1 MTDTA
6 PAAAMDVELE
16 LPTDFRPMTIGI
28 GLDEARA
35 QLMAQL
41 GERAGAVPP
50 AAVDGIA
57 KQYAAASQWLDRA
70 GVFYAATC
78 LGLLDGEL
86 TLATLT
92 LTRVELDC
100 RDVEVAVDGSVEILG
115 TGDPEGRQAKRFE
128 LPCGPAAVA
137 VGAAVEMVLPA
148 AQAGTEED
156 FPVQVA
162 SLEAWVPV
170 PAAADPTRKSAIVLR
185 FGTPSVRHWEAY
197 CPVLVDALQ
206 TLRFPAAGGG
216 APAAE
221 EPAPAPATSRIAA
234 ALG

>member
-1 MTDTA
+1 MTDTLDI
-6 PAAAMDVELE
+6 DVQFE
-16 LPTDFRPMTIGI
+16 LPSDFHPMSIGVDP
-28 GLDEARA
+28 DEAGVRLLAELGA
-35 QLMAQL
+35 QA
-41 GERAGAVPP
+41 GRVSAGALEE
-50 AAVDGIA
+50 IA
-57 KQYAAASQWLDRA
+57 REYAAASQWLDRA

-78 LGLLDGEL
+78 LGLLDGDL

-92 LTRVELDC
+92 LTRAELDC
-100 RDVEVAVDGSVEILG
+100 QDVEVAVDGIVEVLG
-115 TGDPEGRQAKRFE
+115 AGDPEGRQAKRYD

-148 AQAGTEED
+148 AQAGTEQD

-185 FGTPSVRHWEAY
+185 FSTPSVRHWETY
-197 CPVLVDALQ
+197 CPVLVDALR

-216 APAAE
+216 APAAA
-221 EPAPAPATSRIAA
+221 EPAPAPAASRIAA